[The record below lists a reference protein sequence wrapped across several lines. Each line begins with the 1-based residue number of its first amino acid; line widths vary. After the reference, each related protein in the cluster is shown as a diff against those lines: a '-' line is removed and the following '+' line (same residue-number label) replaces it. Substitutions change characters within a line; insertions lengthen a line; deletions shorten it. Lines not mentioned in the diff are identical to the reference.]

1 MWAAVLTKMTADR
14 KNLLSRIFP
23 RYLFVRDFNM
33 AVLSKTQK
41 NRSDDGD
48 RDGDFSGV
56 PTDPVRTYIS
66 LSFQDLQNNII
77 DYVVTVVILTE
88 PCFCM
93 YTLDRSGTLLC

>member
-14 KNLLSRIFP
+14 RNLLSPIFP

-77 DYVVTVVILTE
+77 DYVVMLKE